1 MLEYIWKSWSELKD
15 QAKGKQIFLFGRS
28 EDWVPKTIPHLSEF
42 KNIVVVDNNPAYEN
56 TFFHGLKVVGPK
68 ILESHDKKIFI

>member
-28 EDWVPKTIPHLSEF
+28 EDWVHKTTPHLSEF
-42 KNIVVVDNNPAYEN
+42 KNIIVVDNKGQTQGYINEKQIKDN
-56 TFFHGLKVVGPK
+56 NV
-68 ILESHDKKIFI
+68 

>member
-28 EDWVPKTIPHLSEF
+28 EDWVHKTIPHLSEF
-42 KNIVVVDNNPAYEN
+42 KNIIVVDNLSTGYKRLINKKSVFY
-56 TFFHGLKVVGPK
+56 K
-68 ILESHDKKIFI
+68 INIM